1 MDDITIGLAIGRY
14 YGVLELMII
23 VVLLDFS
30 IVMVIVGVVI
40 IDIDR
45 I

>member
-1 MDDITIGLAIGRY
+1 MDDIIVSLAIGRY

-30 IVMVIVGVVI
+30 MVIVGVVI